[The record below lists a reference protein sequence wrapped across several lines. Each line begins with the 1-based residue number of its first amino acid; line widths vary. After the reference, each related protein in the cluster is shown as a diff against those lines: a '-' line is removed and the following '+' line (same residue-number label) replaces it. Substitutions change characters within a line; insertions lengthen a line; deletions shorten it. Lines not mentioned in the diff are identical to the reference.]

1 MIAKDRWF
9 SIDKLYHFI
18 VCMALTVVFGWLVSI
33 MAAVAKE
40 IYDINKS
47 GFSYKDLTADVI
59 GVGVGMIIRMIIGI

>member
-1 MIAKDRWF
+1 
-9 SIDKLYHFI
+9 
-18 VCMALTVVFGWLVSI
+18 MALTVVFGWLVSI

-59 GVGVGMIIRMIIGI
+59 GVGVGMIIRMIIGV

>member
-1 MIAKDRWF
+1 MIANDRWL

-18 VCMALTVVFGWLVSI
+18 ACVALTVVFGWLVGI

-47 GFSYKDLTADVI
+47 GFSYKDLTADII
-59 GVGVGMIIRMIIGI
+59 GVGVGMIIRMIIGV